1 MAFPNITY
9 KFNGLIE
16 AKALTAVVDLKF
28 ASLEKFTKDNAI
40 ATSEVEFEKVASNQQ
55 GRIYRVEANV
65 IIDGALYRAEA
76 TEESFEKAVDEVRNE
91 LDKEMSRAKDRQVS
105 LEKHSGREF
114 KEQMQNGGSEI

>member
-28 ASLEKFTKDNAI
+28 ASLEKFTKDNVI